1 MTAAPGRGGLI
12 AARRAIGLLTSVALV
27 GVAGCTHW
35 NSRTT
40 YAAPQELGRRLI
52 GAPQVAETTSA
63 SLSAGLAGSSA
74 SGAAGTSIL
83 GGLAA
88 SAGSL
93 KRTHCVQEAQ
103 IDFVQPYEVAPVAST
118 RAWDWIGAI
127 TIGVIGLSV
136 VAQAR
141 ENAVNDGYYVGGPQ
155 RSYTGTYVFGGALI
169 AGGIGWIGY
178 SQTRL
183 PRQPAPPLQHLEKR
197 WTESR
202 FVETTGCGLVPADVA
217 TPSSPGSAPTDPE
230 ARLKELERLHQ
241 SGILS
246 DEEYARKRKAVI
258 DAL

>member
-1 MTAAPGRGGLI
+1 VTERVGRGHPI
-12 AARRAIGLLTSVALV
+12 AARRAIGLITSVALI
-27 GVAGCTHW
+27 GAAGCTHW

-40 YAAPQELGRRLI
+40 YAPPQELTRRLV

-74 SGAAGTSIL
+74 NGATGTSIL
-83 GGLAA
+83 GGLSAN
-88 SAGSL
+88 AGSL

-118 RAWDWIGAI
+118 RAWDWVGAI

-136 VAQAR
+136 VNQAR
-141 ENAVNDGYYVGGPQ
+141 ANAADDRYYGGRQ
-155 RSYTGTYVFGGALI
+155 QSYTGTYVFGGALI

-183 PRQPAPPLQHLEKR
+183 PHQPAPPVQHLEKR

-202 FVETTGCGLVPADVA
+202 FVETTGCGLVPSDVA
-217 TPSSPGSAPTDPE
+217 KPSSPGPAPADAE
-230 ARLKELERLHQ
+230 ARLKELDRLHQ